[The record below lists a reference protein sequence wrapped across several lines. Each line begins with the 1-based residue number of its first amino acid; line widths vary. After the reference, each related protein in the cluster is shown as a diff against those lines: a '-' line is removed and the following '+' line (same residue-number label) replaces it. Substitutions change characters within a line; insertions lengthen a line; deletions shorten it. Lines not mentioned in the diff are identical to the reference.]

1 MAINTEVLVHP
12 AEDRRWAAG
21 VARGEWRIAWL
32 LVLPAALILGLFHL
46 FPILYLVWM
55 SLFKWGFNP
64 EAFLGLGNYAAL
76 LRDPE
81 FGLAMLQTVYYA
93 VGTVPVE
100 ILLAVAIATLLFQ
113 KIAGRWLYR
122 LVYFLPYVTSTV
134 AIGVI
139 FSMIFAPSTGLANV
153 VLRAVGLRPQRWM
166 QESTG
171 IIDLVLGHWGIHVP
185 AWAGGPSLALG
196 TIMLTTIWYGLGFQ
210 IMLFLAGLTAIPP
223 ELYEAARTDGANACQ
238 TFHLITLPLLKPT
251 LTFAATVST
260 IMAFRSFNLF
270 YVLTQSH
277 PGDPLGSTSVATIFV
292 FRTFYSKT
300 QLGYASAAALMLFA
314 VILVVSVL
322 QLRHGRER
330 Q

>member
-1 MAINTEVLVHP
+1 MRP
-12 AEDRRWAAG
+12 AEARQQLTGAG
-21 VARGEWRIAWL
+21 RGEWRLAWL
-32 LVLPAALILGLFHL
+32 LVLPAAVILGLFHL

-64 EAFLGLGNYAAL
+64 EAFLGLGNYANL

-81 FGLAMLQTVYYA
+81 FGLAMLQTAYYA
-93 VGTVPVE
+93 IGTVPFE
-100 ILLAVAIATLLFQ
+100 IALAVTIATLLFQ

-122 LVYFLPYVTSTV
+122 LIYFLPYVTSTV

-139 FSMIFAPSTGLANV
+139 FSMLFAPATGLANV
-153 VLRAVGLRPQRWM
+153 VLHAVGLPPQRWM

-171 IIDLVLGHWGIHVP
+171 IIDLVLGHWGVHVP
-185 AWAGGPSLALG
+185 AWAGGPSLALA

-223 ELYEAARTDGANACQ
+223 ELYEAARTDGAKPWQ
-238 TFHLITLPLLKPT
+238 TFRFITLPLLKPT

-300 QLGYASAAALMLFA
+300 QLGYASAAALMLFV
-314 VILVVSVL
+314 VILVISII
-322 QLRHGRER
+322 QLRQGRER
-330 Q
+330 H